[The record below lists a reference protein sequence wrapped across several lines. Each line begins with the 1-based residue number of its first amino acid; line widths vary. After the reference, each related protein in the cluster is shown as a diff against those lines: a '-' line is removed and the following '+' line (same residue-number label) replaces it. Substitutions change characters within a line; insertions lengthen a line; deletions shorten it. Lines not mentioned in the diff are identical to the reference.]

1 MPFIIF
7 MGCNGNL
14 FVNMKKRNF
23 EEKQKQYDIM
33 KWLEGAFRT
42 MYQYEWVRSR
52 ETTSSFYVHE
62 SLLCTLRLVAMLS
75 FLAMS
80 YAPQPTI
87 GEVTFI
93 VISLTHIYFSL

>member
-23 EEKQKQYDIM
+23 EEKQKQYEIM

-42 MYQYEWVRSR
+42 MYQYE
-52 ETTSSFYVHE
+52 
-62 SLLCTLRLVAMLS
+62 
-75 FLAMS
+75 
-80 YAPQPTI
+80 
-87 GEVTFI
+87 
-93 VISLTHIYFSL
+93 